1 VKKYAVLK
9 IEKEKGKPLKEIL
22 DEYESKKTPIRVVAQ
37 ELGVSQASI
46 NIWRNKF
53 DYPLR
58 KHFGEKNDIQ
68 SGTVL

>member
-37 ELGVSQASI
+37 
-46 NIWRNKF
+46 
-53 DYPLR
+53 
-58 KHFGEKNDIQ
+58 
-68 SGTVL
+68 